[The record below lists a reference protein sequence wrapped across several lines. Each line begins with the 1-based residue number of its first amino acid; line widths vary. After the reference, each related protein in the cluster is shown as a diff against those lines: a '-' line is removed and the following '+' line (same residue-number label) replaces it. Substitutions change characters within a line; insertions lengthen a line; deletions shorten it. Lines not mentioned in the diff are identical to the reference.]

1 MPAVSL
7 GIVSAENSRRREAAA
22 AAQRAAAAAP
32 PPLTSEEARQQSQAE
47 GLTLLRVAQNKT
59 GYFGVSLLSQPGKLK
74 PFQAQLKRGGKVVYL
89 GHFATAEEAALCVA
103 RSPEGQ
109 VAARRA
115 ASAESRGELPAV
127 PSGAIPREKGT
138 AGASSTS
145 GEAAGEQRQRMEA
158 ALQAARPRPASPRE
172 EVQRLA
178 VQEQRQLEAREELA
192 LQAVRAHVTAR
203 KPPPPPG
210 PPPPP
215 PQSSSSVIQCCTVTR
230 RDNHV
235 QFPGVQVHAYT
246 CKFPGCGREFSARDA
261 VRKHCRN
268 RHLEWLR
275 SIDRGPW
282 ADNAATLSSD
292 ELTSEVSQE
301 KRGEILITSNSGYWA
316 PPSAT
321 FPAMAPGA
329 EPVVKVEAL
338 LLLLE
343 NDDDLDLDE
352 CIGRHG
358 PNSARLVNEEEG
370 PGDQPKRQRKK

>member
-1 MPAVSL
+1 M
-7 GIVSAENSRRREAAA
+7 E
-22 AAQRAAAAAP
+22 
-32 PPLTSEEARQQSQAE
+32 QA
-47 GLTLLRVAQNKT
+47 
-59 GYFGVSLLSQPGKLK
+59 
-74 PFQAQLKRGGKVVYL
+74 GGSS
-89 GHFATAEEAALCVA
+89 TP
-103 RSPEGQ
+103 PEG
-109 VAARRA
+109 
-115 ASAESRGELPAV
+115 
-127 PSGAIPREKGT
+127 
-138 AGASSTS
+138 
-145 GEAAGEQRQRMEA
+145 AAGEQRQRMEA
-158 ALQAARPRPASPRE
+158 ALQAAWPRPASPQE

-178 VQEQRQLEAREELA
+178 EQEQRQLEAREELA

-235 QFPGVQVHAYT
+235 QFPGVQVHVYT

-316 PPSAT
+316 PPSAS

-352 CIGRHG
+352 CIGRQWRHAHG
-358 PNSARLVNEEEG
+358 GDNALLVKEEEG
-370 PGDQPKRQRKK
+370 FEDIWLKRQRISYGYFK